1 VPRIF
6 RRFYFGNYHL
16 SILLMKIQQV
26 KGIAN
31 RVIGEKDSYHIFWDI
46 ENCSLEQAIETLSD
60 VQFRYRLADI
70 FITSDKE
77 NSFRAWCFS
86 KRSFNEY
93 MIILHE
99 TKYVDWAFI
108 KWTVIRHKS
117 VLRTSRKSNR
127 PKQEVLAKLKG
138 YEPYELP
145 KRNFEETYE
154 TGLEKYP
161 KLKVRKVW

>member
-1 VPRIF
+1 VPRFF

-31 RVIGEKDSYHIFWDI
+31 RVVGERDKYHIFWDI
-46 ENCSLEQAIETLSD
+46 EDCTLEQATETLSD
-60 VQFRYRLADI
+60 VQYRHHLADI
-70 FITSDKE
+70 YLTSDKE

-86 KRSFNEY
+86 KRPFIEY
-93 MIILHE
+93 LMILLE
-99 TKYVDWAFI
+99 TKYVDWAFT
-108 KWTVIRHKS
+108 KWTVNRHKS

-127 PKQEVLAKLKG
+127 PKQDVVAVLKG

-145 KRNFEETYE
+145 KRITLEFYE

-161 KLKVRKVW
+161 RLKVRRIW